1 MADETSGKL
10 SRRDWLAYAAMG
22 IGLVLSYGTLAV
34 QAVLFLLPKRLK
46 SKTRPLFAGTISQ
59 FKVGEVQTL
68 RDLEGNQIL
77 VKRQPAGFQAYSS
90 TCPHLGCKVH
100 WEADKQRFLCPCHN
114 GVFDADGAPV
124 SGPPADAGQHL
135 IEVPLR
141 VDEQSG
147 VIYLEVK
154 A

>member
-1 MADETSGKL
+1 MGDISPDRET
-10 SRRDWLAYAAMG
+10 RRDWLARVAMG
-22 IGLVLSYGTLAV
+22 VGLVLSYGTLAV
-34 QAVLFLLPKRLK
+34 QALLFLLPKLLK
-46 SKTRPLFAGTISQ
+46 AKTRPLFAGAVSQ
-59 FKVGEVQTL
+59 FKIGEVQTL

-77 VKRQPAGFQAYSS
+77 VKRQAAGFQAYSS

-100 WEADKQRFLCPCHN
+100 WEADKNRFLCPCHN

-135 IEVPLR
+135 DEVPLR
-141 VDEQSG
+141 VDEESG